1 MASPAVSTSRSWRFW
16 FLWTAPLS
24 FLVAL
29 VLASITPFTAATTA
43 LFGDATLY
51 ETAMEKLFAGQIPYV
66 DFPFE
71 HLPLSAVPM
80 ALAYPIARVSGLPY
94 TIAFAAVSLATLF
107 ATGEII
113 VRIADRIGVAG
124 AGVRW
129 VWIAGPIFPLVMF
142 RVDALSVLL
151 ASVAVLLAIQ
161 HRELPSFAS
170 AAAGILAKGWPVVGA
185 ASDWWRGKRLRALA
199 LVGGTAAMGIAL
211 LAIPGFR
218 SGREFAGIHQETIV
232 GAFVVIGRAFA
243 GSDLGLTDSAG
254 AVYVAVGQWAVAATF
269 AIGAIVGL
277 LALLVLRRTFSWQGG
292 ISLTAAL
299 IFALLLGSPLLS
311 AQFLLWPMSFVAIA
325 DSRRTAVALSV
336 AGGMSMLLV
345 GVWLPGS
352 TWWHLFIVIRNIVL
366 VVAAG
371 FAMRDLQD
379 VSARAQGALRI

>member
-1 MASPAVSTSRSWRFW
+1 MTSSVVSTSRSWRFW
-16 FLWTAPLS
+16 FLWTAALS

-29 VLASITPFTAATTA
+29 ILASITPFTAATTA

-51 ETAMEKLFAGQIPYV
+51 ETSMEKLFAGKMPYV

-80 ALAYPIARVSGLPY
+80 ALAYAIARVSCLPDS
-94 TIAFAAVSLATLF
+94 IIFACVCLATLF

-113 VRIADRIGVAG
+113 VRIADRIGVKG

-151 ASVAVLLAIQ
+151 ASAAVLLAIQ

-170 AAAGILAKGWPVVGA
+170 SVAGILAKGWPVVGA
-185 ASDWWRGKRLRALA
+185 ASDWWRGKRLRAIG
-199 LVGGTAAMGIAL
+199 LVGGAAAMGIVL

-218 SGREFAGIHQETIV
+218 SGREFVGVHQETIV

-243 GSDLGLTDSAG
+243 GSDLGLADSAG

-277 LALLVLRRTFSWQGG
+277 LALLVLRRAFSWQGSV
-292 ISLTAAL
+292 SLTAAL
-299 IFALLLGSPLLS
+299 TFALLLGSPLLS
-311 AQFLLWPMSFVAIA
+311 AQFLLWPMPFVAIA
-325 DSRRTAVALSV
+325 GSKRTAVALSV

-345 GVWLPGS
+345 GVWIPGS
-352 TWWHLFIVIRNIVL
+352 TWWHAFIVARNIVL
-366 VVAAG
+366 VVAVAY
-371 FAMRDLQD
+371 AMRDLRQI
-379 VSARAQGALRI
+379 SAHS